1 MKSLRFFGNLLV
13 GFALTFG
20 GFNRLSAKEPV
31 FQGLGSYSRIVT
43 TESASARQFFNQ
55 GLGFYHGFN
64 HGAAIRA
71 FQEAA
76 KADPKCAMAHWGIA
90 LANGPHINYPL
101 VPPPAAAAAWKAL
114 QLAQQNA
121 EKAAPVEKALI
132 DALSKRYANP
142 QPEDRKPLDEAYA
155 AAMREVWKQYPNDQD
170 VGVLFAEAMMDLSP
184 WNQWT
189 RDGQPNPG
197 TEEII
202 ATLEAVLKLNENHP
216 MANHLYIHAVEASP
230 NPERADAAA
239 DRLRNLQPGLAHN
252 VHMPSHIDIRRGRW
266 QQAIEMNE
274 KAVVADQKYRKIVGP
289 PTGLLPVYAAHNR
302 HMLAYGALMT
312 GQRELAMKHGRA
324 MVAELPA
331 KFVKDA
337 PEFAD
342 GFAAVPLEVL
352 VRFGRWDEIL
362 REPGKYPPKFLFTRA
377 FHHAARATALA
388 AKGEPEKARK
398 EQALFIEKT
407 KVVPKETPV
416 GNNTAGVI
424 ISLATHM
431 LEGEILVA
439 EKKLDAGVAELRTA
453 VKEEDALKYD
463 EPPAWM
469 IPIRHSLGAVLMK
482 MRRFPEAEQIYRDD
496 LARLPDNG
504 WSLFGLAESLRQ
516 QQKNTDEV
524 AVLDAKFKNI
534 WAKSDT
540 KITTSCLCQAKR

>member
-1 MKSLRFFGNLLV
+1 MKSFRFFGRAIVGLALVSAGVERLL
-13 GFALTFG
+13 
-20 GFNRLSAKEPV
+20 AKEPV

-43 TESASARQFFNQ
+43 TESATARRYFNQ
-55 GLGFYHGFN
+55 GLGFYQGFN

-76 KADPKCAMAHWGIA
+76 KADPKCAMAYWGIA

-101 VPPPAAAAAWKAL
+101 VPPPAAEAAWKAL

-132 DALSKRYANP
+132 EALSHRYANP

-155 AAMREVWKQYPNDQD
+155 AAMREVWKQYPTDLD

-189 RDGQPNPG
+189 PDGQPNPG
-197 TEEII
+197 TEEIV
-202 ATLEAVLKLNENHP
+202 ATLDSVLKLNENHP
-216 MANHLYIHAVEASP
+216 MANHLYIHAVEASK

-266 QQAIEMNE
+266 QQAIETNE
-274 KAVVADQKYRKIVGP
+274 RAVFADKKYRGIVGP

-302 HMLAYGALMT
+302 HMLAFAAMMT
-312 GQRELAMKHGRA
+312 GQRELALKHVRA

-331 KFVKDA
+331 KFVKET

-362 REPGKYPPKFLFTRA
+362 REPDKYPPKFLFTEA

-388 AKGEPEKARK
+388 AKGEIEKARK
-398 EQALFIEKT
+398 EQALFVEKAN
-407 KVVPKETPV
+407 VVPKETPV

-439 EKKLDAGVAELRTA
+439 EKKLDAGIAELQTA

-482 MRRFPEAEQIYRDD
+482 MRRFAEAEQVYRDD
-496 LARLPDNG
+496 LARLPENG

-516 QQKNTDEV
+516 QQKNTEEV
-524 AVLDAKFKNI
+524 TALNDKFAKT

-540 KITTSCLCQAKR
+540 KITTSCLCQAKK